1 MVTLLAKLFIRDHEN
16 VTDSGV
22 RQAYGMLCGIVGI
35 FFNLILF
42 TTKALAGFFSHS
54 IAITADAFNNLSDA
68 ASSIITLAGFKMA
81 GQKPDSDHPF
91 GHGRI
96 EYISGLLVSILIVLM
111 GFELVKSSVS
121 KIFHPEVPDYSPVII
136 GILVFSILVKCY
148 MALYNRSIGS
158 RIGSVAM
165 KATAIDSL
173 SDMIATTVVL
183 IGTIVSAASGIIIDG
198 YCGVLVGMFI
208 LYSGFVAAKDTISP
222 LLGQPPEPELVQQ
235 INDIV
240 LSYDDVTGIHDL
252 IVHNYGPGRSMASI
266 HAEVPNDQ
274 EFEKSHEIIDRV
286 ERDAAKELG
295 MMLVIH
301 MDPVEMKDEKVIRI
315 RKKTEHL
322 LKELDPA
329 CSIHDFRVVWG
340 AERINL
346 IFDMVIPIEY
356 DEKRRYDLTLQLLE
370 RLTGVD
376 SRYESVI
383 TVDYDYVAKNGG

>member
-1 MVTLLAKLFIRDHEN
+1 MVTLLTKLFIKDHEN
-16 VTDSGV
+16 TKDSGV

-68 ASSIITLAGFKMA
+68 ASSIITLVGFKMA
-81 GQKPDSDHPF
+81 GQKPDSGHPF

-121 KIFHPEVPDYSPVII
+121 KIFHPEAPEFSPVIL
-136 GILVFSILVKCY
+136 GILLFSILVKCY
-148 MALYNRSIGS
+148 MAFYNRRIGS
-158 RIGSVAM
+158 RISSVAM

-173 SDMIATTVVL
+173 SDVVATTVVL
-183 IGTIVSAASGIIIDG
+183 IGTIVTYASGIIIDG

-240 LSYDDVTGIHDL
+240 LSYDDVIGIHDL
-252 IVHNYGPGRSMASI
+252 IVHNYGPGRTLISL
-266 HAEVPNDQ
+266 HAEVPADGNILTLHDTIDTI
-274 EFEKSHEIIDRV
+274 EHELRQKLNCN
-286 ERDAAKELG
+286 A
-295 MMLVIH
+295 VIH
-301 MDPVEMKDEKVIRI
+301 MDPVSTNDPE
-315 RKKTEHL
+315 TL
-322 LKELDPA
+322 SLKAEVNGYLDQIDPKLTM
-329 CSIHDFRVVWG
+329 HDFRIVKGPTHTNVIFDLVIPYDYPVSDQEVMG
-340 AERINL
+340 SVTERIRMNHPD
-346 IFDMVIPIEY
+346 FYAVI
-356 DEKRRYDLTLQLLE
+356 D
-370 RLTGVD
+370 VD
-376 SRYESVI
+376 KAV
-383 TVDYDYVAKNGG
+383 VQ

>member
-1 MVTLLAKLFIRDHEN
+1 
-16 VTDSGV
+16 
-22 RQAYGMLCGIVGI
+22 
-35 FFNLILF
+35 
-42 TTKALAGFFSHS
+42 
-54 IAITADAFNNLSDA
+54 
-68 ASSIITLAGFKMA
+68 MA

-252 IVHNYGPGRSMASI
+252 IVHNYGPGRTLISL
-266 HAEVPNDQ
+266 HAEVPADGNILTLHDTIDTI
-274 EFEKSHEIIDRV
+274 EHELRSKLNCN
-286 ERDAAKELG
+286 A
-295 MMLVIH
+295 VIH
-301 MDPVEMKDEKVIRI
+301 MDPVSTNDPE
-315 RKKTEHL
+315 TL
-322 LKELDPA
+322 SLKAEVKAYLDQIDPKL
-329 CSIHDFRVVWG
+329 SMHDFRIVKG
-340 AERINL
+340 LTHTNL
-346 IFDMVIPIEY
+346 IFDIVVPY
-356 DEKRRYDLTLQLLE
+356 DYPVSDQDV
-370 RLTGVD
+370 VD
-376 SRYESVI
+376 SVTKRIQMNHPDFYTVI
-383 TVDYDYVAKNGG
+383 DVDKAVVQ

>member
-16 VTDSGV
+16 VTDPGV
-22 RQAYGMLCGIVGI
+22 RQAYGILCGIVGI
-35 FFNLILF
+35 CFNLILF
-42 TTKALAGFFSHS
+42 TTKALAGLFSHS

-68 ASSIITLAGFKMA
+68 ASSIITLVGFRMA

-121 KIFHPEVPDYSPVII
+121 KIFHPEAPDYSPVII
-136 GILVFSILVKCY
+136 GILVFSIVVKCY
-148 MALYNRSIGS
+148 MALYNR
-158 RIGSVAM
+158 RIGTRISSVAM

-173 SDMIATTVVL
+173 SDVVATTVVL

-240 LSYDDVTGIHDL
+240 LSYDNVIGIHDL
-252 IVHNYGPGRSMASI
+252 IVHNYGPGRTLISL
-266 HAEVPNDQ
+266 HAEVPADGNIITLHDTIDTI
-274 EFEKSHEIIDRV
+274 EHELR
-286 ERDAAKELG
+286 RKLNCNA
-295 MMLVIH
+295 VIH
-301 MDPVEMKDEKVIRI
+301 MDPVSSDPE
-315 RKKTEHL
+315 TL
-322 LKELDPA
+322 SLKAEVSGYLDQIDPKL
-329 CSIHDFRVVWG
+329 SMHDFRIVKGPTHTNV
-340 AERINL
+340 
-346 IFDMVIPIEY
+346 IFDIVIP
-356 DEKRRYDLTLQLLE
+356 
-370 RLTGVD
+370 
-376 SRYESVI
+376 
-383 TVDYDYVAKNGG
+383 YDYPVSDQEVMDSITKRIQTNHPDFFTVIEADKAVVQ

>member
-158 RIGSVAM
+158 RIG
-165 KATAIDSL
+165 
-173 SDMIATTVVL
+173 
-183 IGTIVSAASGIIIDG
+183 GNEG
-198 YCGVLVGMFI
+198 YR
-208 LYSGFVAAKDTISP
+208 
-222 LLGQPPEPELVQQ
+222 
-235 INDIV
+235 
-240 LSYDDVTGIHDL
+240 H
-252 IVHNYGPGRSMASI
+252 
-266 HAEVPNDQ
+266 
-274 EFEKSHEIIDRV
+274 
-286 ERDAAKELG
+286 
-295 MMLVIH
+295 
-301 MDPVEMKDEKVIRI
+301 
-315 RKKTEHL
+315 
-322 LKELDPA
+322 
-329 CSIHDFRVVWG
+329 
-340 AERINL
+340 
-346 IFDMVIPIEY
+346 
-356 DEKRRYDLTLQLLE
+356 
-370 RLTGVD
+370 
-376 SRYESVI
+376 
-383 TVDYDYVAKNGG
+383 

>member
-1 MVTLLAKLFIRDHEN
+1 MYK
-16 VTDSGV
+16 
-22 RQAYGMLCGIVGI
+22 RQ
-35 FFNLILF
+35 
-42 TTKALAGFFSHS
+42 ALAGFFSHS

-252 IVHNYGPGRSMASI
+252 IVHNYGPGRTLISL
-266 HAEVPNDQ
+266 HAEVPADGNILTLHDTIDTI
-274 EFEKSHEIIDRV
+274 EHELRSKLNCN
-286 ERDAAKELG
+286 A
-295 MMLVIH
+295 VIH
-301 MDPVEMKDEKVIRI
+301 MDPVSTNDPE
-315 RKKTEHL
+315 TL
-322 LKELDPA
+322 SLKAEVKAYLDQIDPKL
-329 CSIHDFRVVWG
+329 SMHDFRIVKG
-340 AERINL
+340 LTHTNL
-346 IFDMVIPIEY
+346 IFDIVVPY
-356 DEKRRYDLTLQLLE
+356 DYPVSDQDV
-370 RLTGVD
+370 VD
-376 SRYESVI
+376 SVTKRIQMNHPDFYAVI
-383 TVDYDYVAKNGG
+383 DVDKAVVQ

>member
-16 VTDSGV
+16 VTDPGV
-22 RQAYGMLCGIVGI
+22 RQAYGILCGIVGI
-35 FFNLILF
+35 CFNLILF
-42 TTKALAGFFSHS
+42 TTKALAGLFSHS

-68 ASSIITLAGFKMA
+68 ASSIITLVGFRMA

-121 KIFHPEVPDYSPVII
+121 KIFHPEAPDYSPVII

-148 MALYNRSIGS
+148 MALYNR
-158 RIGSVAM
+158 RIGTRISSVAM

-173 SDMIATTVVL
+173 SDVVATTVVL

-240 LSYDDVTGIHDL
+240 LSYDNVIG
-252 IVHNYGPGRSMASI
+252 IVHNYGPGRTLISL
-266 HAEVPNDQ
+266 HAEVPADGNIITLHDTIDTI
-274 EFEKSHEIIDRV
+274 EHELR
-286 ERDAAKELG
+286 RKLNCNA
-295 MMLVIH
+295 VIH
-301 MDPVEMKDEKVIRI
+301 MDPVSTSDPE
-315 RKKTEHL
+315 TL
-322 LKELDPA
+322 SLKAEVSGYLDQIDPKL
-329 CSIHDFRVVWG
+329 SMHDFRIVKGPTHTNV
-340 AERINL
+340 
-346 IFDMVIPIEY
+346 IFDIVIP
-356 DEKRRYDLTLQLLE
+356 
-370 RLTGVD
+370 
-376 SRYESVI
+376 
-383 TVDYDYVAKNGG
+383 YDYPVSDQEVMDSITKRIQTSHPDFFTVIEVDKAVVQ

>member
-121 KIFHPEVPDYSPVII
+121 KIFHPEAPDYSPVII

-222 LLGQPPEPELVQQ
+222 LLGQPPSL
-235 INDIV
+235 NWY
-240 LSYDDVTGIHDL
+240 S
-252 IVHNYGPGRSMASI
+252 
-266 HAEVPNDQ
+266 
-274 EFEKSHEIIDRV
+274 
-286 ERDAAKELG
+286 
-295 MMLVIH
+295 
-301 MDPVEMKDEKVIRI
+301 
-315 RKKTEHL
+315 
-322 LKELDPA
+322 
-329 CSIHDFRVVWG
+329 
-340 AERINL
+340 
-346 IFDMVIPIEY
+346 
-356 DEKRRYDLTLQLLE
+356 
-370 RLTGVD
+370 RLTTSFSLMMMSPGFT
-376 SRYESVI
+376 I
-383 TVDYDYVAKNGG
+383 

>member
-1 MVTLLAKLFIRDHEN
+1 MVTLLAKLFIKDHEN

-22 RQAYGMLCGIVGI
+22 RQGYGMLCGIVGI

-42 TTKALAGFFSHS
+42 TAKALGGFFSHS

-68 ASSIITLAGFKMA
+68 ASSIITLVGFKIA
-81 GQKPDSDHPF
+81 GQKPDSGHPF

-121 KIFHPEVPDYSPVII
+121 KIFHPEAPDFSPVIL

-148 MALYNRSIGS
+148 MAFYNRSIGS
-158 RIGSVAM
+158 KINSVAM

-173 SDMIATTVVL
+173 SDMVATGVVF
-183 IGTIVSAASGIIIDG
+183 IGTIVSYRSGIIIDG

-240 LSYDDVTGIHDL
+240 LSYDDVVGIHDL
-252 IVHNYGPGRSMASI
+252 IVHNYGPGRTLISL
-266 HAEVPNDQ
+266 HAEVPADGNIMTLHDTIDTI
-274 EFEKSHEIIDRV
+274 EHELRSKLNCN
-286 ERDAAKELG
+286 A
-295 MMLVIH
+295 VIH
-301 MDPVEMKDEKVIRI
+301 MDPVSTNDPE
-315 RKKTEHL
+315 TL
-322 LKELDPA
+322 SLKSEVSGYLNQIDPRLTM
-329 CSIHDFRVVWG
+329 HDFRIVKGPTHTNVIFDLVIPYDYPVSDQEVSDSVT
-340 AERINL
+340 ERIRMNHPD
-346 IFDMVIPIEY
+346 FYTVI
-356 DEKRRYDLTLQLLE
+356 D
-370 RLTGVD
+370 VD
-376 SRYESVI
+376 KAV
-383 TVDYDYVAKNGG
+383 VQ

>member
-16 VTDSGV
+16 ITDCGV
-22 RQAYGMLCGIVGI
+22 RQAYGVLCGIVGI
-35 FFNLILF
+35 CFNLILF
-42 TTKALAGFFSHS
+42 TTKALAGLFSHS

-68 ASSIITLAGFKMA
+68 ASSIITLVGFRMA

-121 KIFHPEVPDYSPVII
+121 KIFHPEAPDYSPVII

-148 MALYNRSIGS
+148 MALYNR
-158 RIGSVAM
+158 RIGTRISSVAM

-173 SDMIATTVVL
+173 SDVVATTVVL
-183 IGTIVSAASGIIIDG
+183 IGTIVSATSGIIIDG

-222 LLGQPPEPELVQQ
+222 LLGQPPEPEFVKQ

-252 IVHNYGPGRSMASI
+252 IVHNYGPGRTLISL
-266 HAEVPNDQ
+266 HAEVPADGNILTLHDTIDTI
-274 EFEKSHEIIDRV
+274 EHELR
-286 ERDAAKELG
+286 RKLNCNA
-295 MMLVIH
+295 VIH
-301 MDPVEMKDEKVIRI
+301 MDPVSTNDPE
-315 RKKTEHL
+315 TL
-322 LKELDPA
+322 SLKAEVSGYLDQIDPRL
-329 CSIHDFRVVWG
+329 SMHDFRVVKG
-340 AERINL
+340 PTHTNL
-346 IFDMVIPIEY
+346 IFDIVVP
-356 DEKRRYDLTLQLLE
+356 
-370 RLTGVD
+370 
-376 SRYESVI
+376 
-383 TVDYDYVAKNGG
+383 YDYPISDQQVTDSVTERIRMNHPDFYPVIDVDKAVVR

>member
-16 VTDSGV
+16 VTDPGV
-22 RQAYGMLCGIVGI
+22 RQAYGILCGIVGI
-35 FFNLILF
+35 CFNLILF
-42 TTKALAGFFSHS
+42 TTKALAGLFSHS

-68 ASSIITLAGFKMA
+68 ASSIITLVGFRMA

-121 KIFHPEVPDYSPVII
+121 KIFHPEAPDYSPVII

-148 MALYNRSIGS
+148 MALYNR
-158 RIGSVAM
+158 RIGTRISSVAM
-165 KATAIDSL
+165 KAIDSL
-173 SDMIATTVVL
+173 SDVVATTVVL

-240 LSYDDVTGIHDL
+240 LSYDNVIGIHDL
-252 IVHNYGPGRSMASI
+252 IVHNYGPGRTLISL
-266 HAEVPNDQ
+266 HAEVPADGNIITLHDTIDTI
-274 EFEKSHEIIDRV
+274 EHELR
-286 ERDAAKELG
+286 RKLNCNA
-295 MMLVIH
+295 VIH
-301 MDPVEMKDEKVIRI
+301 MDPVSTSDPE
-315 RKKTEHL
+315 TL
-322 LKELDPA
+322 SLKAEVSGYLDQIDPKL
-329 CSIHDFRVVWG
+329 SMHDFRIVKGPTHTNV
-340 AERINL
+340 
-346 IFDMVIPIEY
+346 IFDIVIP
-356 DEKRRYDLTLQLLE
+356 
-370 RLTGVD
+370 
-376 SRYESVI
+376 
-383 TVDYDYVAKNGG
+383 YDYPVSDQEVMDSITKRIQTSHPDFFTVIEVDKAVVQ